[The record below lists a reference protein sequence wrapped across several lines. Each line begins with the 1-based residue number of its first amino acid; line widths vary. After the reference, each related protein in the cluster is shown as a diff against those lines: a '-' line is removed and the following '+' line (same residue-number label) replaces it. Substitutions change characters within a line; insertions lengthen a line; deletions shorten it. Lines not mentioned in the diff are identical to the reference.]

1 MGDRVKLLD
10 EDEFAIV
17 YEGVDKFNNV
27 KVLYNEE
34 IIDVNIKRISLN
46 LKAID
51 LYPRDYDLNSLF
63 VSYKERKLEKD
74 IKRGSKKALKK
85 IQKDIKN
92 NML

>member
-74 IKRGSKKALKK
+74 IKRDSKKALKK